1 MDQTERQVIEELF
14 GKLELAE
21 RQGGAR
27 DEQAEALI
35 RERLERQP
43 AAPYYMA
50 QAIVFQEEAL
60 KQAQQRV
67 QDLENELSQRPA
79 GGGFLAGLFGGNNE
93 GAGQRSQGGPNRS
106 ASPLANYRDR
116 PGFLGGAMQTAMGVA
131 GGLMLGSFLASM
143 VTGGSEA
150 AAADTA
156 AGDTQPEPGADPGG
170 DAGFDSGWDGG
181 FDDGGGFDF

>member
-14 GKLELAE
+14 GKLEQAE

-27 DEQAEALI
+27 DGQAEALI

-60 KQAQQRV
+60 KQAQQRI

-93 GAGQRSQGGPNRS
+93 GAGQQSPGGAARS

-116 PGFLGGAMQTAMGVA
+116 PGFLGGAMQTAVGVA

-143 VTGGSEA
+143 VTGGNEA
-150 AAADTA
+150 AAA
-156 AGDTQPEPGADPGG
+156 EPGPAEEPMEPAADPGG